1 MVGNQSKEKRCIRCG
16 EVKPLDDFA
25 IASACKDGHTGAC
38 KECLYKA
45 ARVYWFNQHRERMPW
60 RIAPDVSV
68 CMFCGKQFRSI
79 NGKRRYCSD
88 ACKKRMELSRA
99 RERAARDG
107 S

>member
-1 MVGNQSKEKRCIRCG
+1 MSAKQTKRCKRCG

-25 IASACKDGHTGAC
+25 IASTCKDGHTGAC

-45 ARVYWFNQHRERMPW
+45 ARVYWFHQHRERAPW
-60 RIAPDVSV
+60 RIAPGVSV
-68 CMFCGKQFRSI
+68 CTFCGKRFRPD
-79 NGKRRYCSD
+79 NGKQKYCSLL
-88 ACKKRMELSRA
+88 CKKRAELSRA